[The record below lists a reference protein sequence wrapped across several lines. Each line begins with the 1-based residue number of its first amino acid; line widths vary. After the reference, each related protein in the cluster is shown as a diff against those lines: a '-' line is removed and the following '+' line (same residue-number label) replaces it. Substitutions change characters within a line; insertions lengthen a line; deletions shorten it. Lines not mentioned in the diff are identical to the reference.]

1 MDRHAGVSQH
11 SLNQRGENLDMRA
24 RGDLRYHPAIGL
36 VSAALPDNRL
46 RKDAPIGSNQR
57 GGAVIA
63 RAFKT
68 QNYGRHCS
76 HFASGP
82 LPEGAPMH

>member
-1 MDRHAGVSQH
+1 
-11 SLNQRGENLDMRA
+11 MRA
-24 RGDLRYHPAIGL
+24 RRDLRYHAAIGL

-46 RKDAPIGSNQR
+46 RKDAPIGCNQR
-57 GGAVIA
+57 RGAVIA

-68 QNYGRHCS
+68 QNYGWHCS